1 VAEVQFIQS
10 HAGASVAVTHFFFRL
25 ICGIVTGKLREH
37 TLADPNIV
45 ISSLSRTTRVDGQD
59 YKIDIY
65 RLENETSWSLEV
77 VDRHGTSTV
86 WDDQFDSDQ
95 AALDEVLR
103 AIREEGAAAFQENAK
118 VIPFPRR

>member
-1 VAEVQFIQS
+1 VQ
-10 HAGASVAVTHFFFRL
+10 
-25 ICGIVTGKLREH
+25 LRAH

-45 ISSLSRTTRVDGQD
+45 ISGLSRTTRVDGQD

-65 RLENETSWSLEV
+65 RLETETNWSLEV

-86 WDDQFDSDQ
+86 WDDQFDTDQ